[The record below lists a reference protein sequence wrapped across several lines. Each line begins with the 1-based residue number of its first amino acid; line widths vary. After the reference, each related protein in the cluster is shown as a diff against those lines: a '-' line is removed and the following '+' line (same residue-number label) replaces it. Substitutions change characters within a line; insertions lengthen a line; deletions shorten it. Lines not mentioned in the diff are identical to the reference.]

1 MYNVEEYLRKVHLMQ
16 HFRKVAVK
24 RRARGFTQLIRY
36 CDDYVVCF
44 QAEREAREFA
54 QRLRERLGRVGLKI
68 AEEKSRIIEFG
79 CYPYFKALR
88 EGKRTATFDF
98 LGFTQVEA
106 DWTLSLLRNQ
116 WKHAWNS
123 YHSINKP

>member
-1 MYNVEEYLRKVHLMQ
+1 MLANIYLHYILDLWFKL
-16 HFRKVAVK
+16 AVK
-24 RRARGFTQLIRY
+24 RQARGFTQLIRY

-79 CYPYFKALR
+79 RYPYFKAL
-88 EGKRTATFDF
+88 EKAKGQPPLTFWDSLTTA
-98 LGFTQVEA
+98 
-106 DWTLSLLRNQ
+106 LRPER
-116 WKHAWNS
+116 ARLD
-123 YHSINKP
+123 